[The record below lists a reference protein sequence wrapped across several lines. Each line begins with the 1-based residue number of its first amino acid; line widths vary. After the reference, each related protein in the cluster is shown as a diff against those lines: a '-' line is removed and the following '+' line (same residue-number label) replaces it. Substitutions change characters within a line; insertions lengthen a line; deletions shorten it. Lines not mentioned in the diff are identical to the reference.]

1 MLENIWSE
9 LTYNQKKEI
18 GKYALVFTGG
28 VLTGLLINKFL
39 NDSLEKIN
47 KRSRDYTSSVKN
59 QIDIRDLED
68 DIVFDEDAVEDV
80 IEK

>member
-28 VLTGLLINKFL
+28 VLAGVLINKFL
-39 NDSLEKIN
+39 ESSMEEIN
-47 KRSRDYTSSVKN
+47 KRKMEYESSTKN
-59 QIDIRDLED
+59 QIDIRDLEE
-68 DIVFDEDAVEDV
+68 DIVVDEDTVEDV